1 MDERLL
7 RIEQRAGDARM
18 QVVAVKSYDSRR
30 DLAAMLH
37 TVEAI
42 MIKISR
48 ESVICRQKKRRT
60 AKYEDLIQQCTES
73 LEMLEKYIVFAKLIG
88 G

>member
-18 QVVAVKSYDSRR
+18 QIVAVKSYDSRR

-37 TVEAI
+37 TVE
-42 MIKISR
+42 KTLVDISR
-48 ESVICRQKKRRT
+48 ESVNCRQRKRTTPR
-60 AKYEDLIQQCTES
+60 YEDLIQQCTES